1 MCLEKST
8 TFTIPLDSFEE
19 ERIKRVYARNI
30 LDFKDLHEF
39 KFFLKSISDKKVRDL
54 GERNLKNVLKIKY
67 KNISISKEA
76 YVAHISRVAMLT
88 LKIKPNY
95 SLQSIVPALI
105 HNIYETSNLS
115 DKELLKSFSKEA
127 LNTVKILTVNRNKQH
142 RDEYL
147 NEYYENIYRQPEWVG
162 LIKVLDKLDN
172 MFTLCLNPDQMKRE
186 LYLLH
191 IKKFIMPLVEK
202 IIPEMVSYFKG
213 LINDCEMV
221 GYQNNYIQKNFKG

>member
-1 MCLEKST
+1 MNLDFVTFKKST
-8 TFTIPLDSFEE
+8 IFTFLGSFEE

-39 KFFLKSISDKKVRDL
+39 KFFLKSISDKKVIDL

-67 KNISISKEA
+67 KKISLSKEA
-76 YVAHISRVAMLT
+76 YVAHICRVTMLT

-147 NEYYENIYRQPEWVG
+147 NDYYENIYRQPEWVG

-172 MFTLCLNPDQMKRE
+172 MFTL
-186 LYLLH
+186 
-191 IKKFIMPLVEK
+191 F
-202 IIPEMVSYFKG
+202 
-213 LINDCEMV
+213 
-221 GYQNNYIQKNFKG
+221 